1 MSLKKDNVE
10 VENGKFY
17 YFGQRPL
24 TIRVPIGASE
34 VMRRNGVS
42 VEAAFKQA
50 FDAGLA
56 RREYIPPYQ
65 FRYSIST
72 IGIDHHV
79 YVNLLERLYLPER
92 NADMIGL
99 LAGVSLAKHF
109 NVVIPPVSGK
119 MVQPQHEQELKR
131 YAKIDTEISSVIRRR
146 SK

>member
-56 RREYIPPYQ
+56 RREHIPPYQ

-72 IGIDHHV
+72 ISIDHHV